1 VNRLHALTD
10 GVYAIAM
17 TLLVLEIHIP
27 DVSSSSELLRAL
39 GGLAPSLFSFALSFA
54 VLGTYWVG
62 NAVNLS
68 HLARV
73 DRAALFLNVLQL
85 YLISLIP
92 FTTAILGR
100 YPSFAPAVILYGLH
114 LEALGLAQYAHWV
127 YVLRNQHLA
136 YGPIDGATARAVTG
150 RIFFGP
156 IAFAIAIV
164 VALFAPLAAYAIYF
178 AVLIAYVV
186 MSIRDRTVIAR

>member
-17 TLLVLEIHIP
+17 TILVLELRVP
-27 DVSSSSELLRAL
+27 DARSSSELVA
-39 GGLAPSLFSFALSFA
+39 GLAAQAPSLFGFALSFA

-68 HLARV
+68 LLARV

-85 YLISLIP
+85 FFISLLP
-92 FTTAILGR
+92 FTTAVVGR
-100 YPSFAPAVILYGLH
+100 YPDEAAAVILYGLH

-127 YVLRNQHLA
+127 YVLHNQHLA
-136 YGPIDGATARAVTG
+136 RGPIDAATARAVSM
-150 RIFFGP
+150 RILVGP
-156 IAFAIAIV
+156 AAWVVAIV
-164 VALFAPLAAYAIYF
+164 LALFSPALGYVVYF
-178 AVLIAYVV
+178 AVLIGYLVTSV
-186 MSIRDRTVIAR
+186 RDRTAIP